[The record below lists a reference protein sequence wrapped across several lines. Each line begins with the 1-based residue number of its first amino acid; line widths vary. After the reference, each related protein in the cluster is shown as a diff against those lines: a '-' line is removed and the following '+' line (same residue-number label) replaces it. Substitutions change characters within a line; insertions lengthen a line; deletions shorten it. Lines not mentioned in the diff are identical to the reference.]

1 MKIKENIRYVIV
13 KDEYL
18 TIYFKKRKGVI
29 RIRAHDRDCGADHSE
44 DFPWIDED
52 FVDIRL
58 LTRESE
64 KYCHVIL
71 KEPDGKGCIIELLS
85 KQIVYDNFT
94 FDSFKGVAK
103 RRSDVVVSFLDKQK
117 KTFSIR
123 SLLEKEYVFGPYQYA
138 DIEECRYG
146 VVLDKK
152 TAVDNDG
159 FVTDLSGY
167 KCLDNGCIYHN
178 EETDKYLLLLD
189 KEGGLFHEPRK
200 DENDDNILIV
210 EFDDCICRLNIKEE
224 RIYWEK
230 NYDDDVPM
238 GWSQQELDEA
248 ANIAYEGHSRLELGL
263 D

>member
-1 MKIKENIRYVIV
+1 MKIKENIRYVLI

-29 RIRAHDRDCGADHSE
+29 RIMAHERDCGADHS
-44 DFPWIDED
+44 DDSLWIDKD
-52 FVDIRL
+52 FVDIRGL
-58 LTRESE
+58 SRESE
-64 KYCHVIL
+64 KYCYVIL
-71 KEPDGKGCIIELLS
+71 KERDGKGCIIELLS
-85 KQIVYDNFT
+85 PKIVHDNFMFDT
-94 FDSFKGVAK
+94 FKAVAK
-103 RRSDVVVSFLDKQK
+103 RRSDIVVSFLDRQT
-117 KTFSIR
+117 KTFSIL
-123 SLLEKEYVFGPYQYA
+123 SLLDKKYVFAPCQYT
-138 DIEECRYG
+138 DIEEYQNG
-146 VVLDKK
+146 VVIDKK

-189 KEGGLFHEPRK
+189 KEGGLFHAPRK
-200 DENDDNILIV
+200 DDDDDNILIV
-210 EFDDCICRLNIKEE
+210 EFDDCICRFDKKEE
-224 RIYWEK
+224 TIDWEK
-230 NYDDDVPM
+230 IYDDVPM